1 MHDVTHWAAL
11 WKYLKGMTPASH
23 LDPAYQSECVVKL
36 FPTRKEF
43 RVFIHSSVRGPSHWS
58 LVLQHSSQR
67 RRERKLECFHC
78 IDHFSNILLQTP
90 LVLILW
96 SPSITHKI
104 RYEAFKQAKELKSK
118 SSIDQLHFP
127 INILRSLYRV
137 DRTNGNF
144 HPYACEMTKQ
154 SKLMTDQHLPLI
166 IPWRIALPFRTSLFF
181 IIFPLQITVFPI
193 KRHSRL
199 YPGVL
204 HH

>member
-1 MHDVTHWAAL
+1 MLSNSSPREKSSEYLFTAL
-11 WKYLKGMTPASH
+11 SEAPHTEACSSALIAERESLNAFTALIISATFYFKHLFSTEKPSISKWK
-23 LDPAYQSECVVKL
+23 SE
-36 FPTRKEF
+36 
-43 RVFIHSSVRGPSHWS
+43 SS
-58 LVLQHSSQR
+58 
-67 RRERKLECFHC
+67 K
-78 IDHFSNILLQTP
+78 
-90 LVLILW
+90 VLILW
-96 SPSITHKI
+96 FPSITHKI
-104 RYEAFKQAKELKSK
+104 RSEAFKQAKELKSK

-181 IIFPLQITVFPI
+181 RIFPLQITVFPI